1 MRNLD
6 WKLEMELSSGA
17 ELIDPI
23 LDIVRRQAES
33 CEALQGF
40 QIIHSLGGGTGA
52 GLGSLLL
59 TKLREA
65 SKVIPFF
72 VQIWPDSLQ
81 EYPDRMLQTFSI
93 LPSPNVSLP
102 VMR

>member
-1 MRNLD
+1 MQALD
-6 WKLEMELSSGA
+6 RKLQLEQCLGA

-23 LDIVRRQAES
+23 LDIVRRQSEG

-59 TKLREA
+59 SKLREV
-65 SKVIPFF
+65 SNVHFF
-72 VQIWPDSLQ
+72 AI
-81 EYPDRMLQTFSI
+81 I
-93 LPSPNVSLP
+93 
-102 VMR
+102 